1 MEKYRIVQL
10 KRDRISG
17 WVIEEAYPREH
28 HGPRMMYMTQKQAPD
43 VAAWLNATEKVKISK
58 E

>member
-1 MEKYRIVQL
+1 MEKYRVVPL

-17 WVIEEAYPREH
+17 WVVEEAYPHEH
-28 HGPRMMYMTQKQAPD
+28 HKPRMLYMTQKQALD
-43 VAAWLNATEKVKISK
+43 VAAWLNAKEEKIRQ

>member
-1 MEKYRIVQL
+1 MEKYHVVPH

-17 WVIEEAYPREH
+17 WVVEKIQSRELH
-28 HGPRMMYMTQKQAPD
+28 KPRMLYMTQKQALD
-43 VAAWLNATEKVKISK
+43 VAAWLNAKEEKVSQ

>member
-1 MEKYRIVQL
+1 MEKYRVVPL

-17 WVIEEAYPREH
+17 WVVEEAYHREY
-28 HGPRMMYMTQKQAPD
+28 HGPRMLYMTQKQALD
-43 VAAWLNATEKVKISK
+43 VAAWLNAKEEKIRQ

>member
-1 MEKYRIVQL
+1 MEKYRVVPL

-17 WVIEEAYPREH
+17 WVVEKTNSHELH
-28 HGPRMMYMTQKQAPD
+28 KPRMLYMTQKQALE
-43 VAAWLNATEKVKISK
+43 VAAWLNAKEEKVSQ

>member
-1 MEKYRIVQL
+1 MEKYRVVPL

-17 WVIEEAYPREH
+17 WVVEETYPREKLK
-28 HGPRMMYMTQKQAPD
+28 PRMLYMTQKQALD
-43 VAAWLNATEKVKISK
+43 VAAWLNAKEEKVSQ